1 MSIHMNKNRVTPVTL
16 QKMKGK
22 TPIVALTAYEK
33 PMAELIDPHVDM
45 IIVGDSVGMVVYG
58 QDSTLGVTLEMMI
71 NHGLAVTR
79 GAAHAC
85 VIIDMPFGSYQESPQ
100 QAFRHAS
107 QVLIRTGAQAVKLEG
122 GAEMLDTT
130 RFLTQRGIPVMPHIG
145 LMPQHVNQLGGFKT
159 QARDAAA
166 IEALVRLAKNF
177 EQAGAFSILIEGTSE
192 LAARTVTAEVSIPV
206 IGIGASPACDGQV
219 LVTEDILGLFS
230 DYTPKFAKRYIDLS
244 SLITHACAEYARE
257 VRSAEFPT
265 AEHCF
270 GLSQTIKITAD

>member
-1 MSIHMNKNRVTPVTL
+1 MSIHMDKNRVTPVTL

-33 PMAELIDPHVDM
+33 PMAEIIDPHVDM

-100 QAFRHAS
+100 QAFKHAS

-166 IEALVRLAKNF
+166 IEALVSLAKDF

-192 LAARTVTAEVSIPV
+192 LAARAVTAEVSIPV

-230 DYTPKFAKRYIDLS
+230 DYTPKFAKRYIDLGP
-244 SLITHACAEYARE
+244 LITKACAQYAQE
-257 VRSAEFPT
+257 VRTGEFPT
-265 AEHCF
+265 SEHCF
-270 GLSQTIKITAD
+270 GLSKTTKVTAD

>member
-1 MSIHMNKNRVTPVTL
+1 MSIHLNKNRVTPISL

-33 PMAELIDPHVDM
+33 SMAQWIDPHVDM

-58 QDSTLGVTLEMMI
+58 QESTLGVTLEMMI

-79 GAAHAC
+79 GAVNAC
-85 VIIDMPFGSYQESPQ
+85 VVIDMPFGSYQESPQ

-122 GAEMLDTT
+122 GTEMIATT
-130 RFLTQRGIPVMPHIG
+130 RFLTERGIPVMPHIG

-159 QARDAAA
+159 QAKQASE
-166 IEALVRLAKNF
+166 IEALVSLAKAYQ
-177 EQAGAFSILIEGTSE
+177 QAGAFSLLIEGTSE
-192 LAARTVTAEVSIPV
+192 LAARTVAQQVSIPV
-206 IGIGASPACDGQV
+206 IGIGASLACDGQV

-230 DYTPKFAKRYIDLS
+230 DYTPKFAKRYVDLHTFIS
-244 SLITHACAEYARE
+244 KACAEYAKD
-257 VRSAEFPT
+257 VRMRKFPT
-265 AEHCF
+265 AAHCF
-270 GLSQTIKITAD
+270 NLTVTADEKLN